1 MPPFLPRFRYW
12 RIIAKESA
20 MHGADNSLAPLQHS
34 LQKWSWWVMVYSK
47 RRWASADHKWW
58 PDCGWKASWGGHTF
72 RHDQRYSHGF
82 CSCPCRCLIW
92 AGSPDQPQAT
102 EKNSVQSTTRPIS
115 ENKFCLKH
123 RKWKIFFS
131 KNCDVTFDLHFIY
144 RIDKSSLDIRR
155 LDRKIFLQPASKF
168 YAVVIKDK
176 LKLSRQLSESL
187 SNKNPNRAGLN

>member
-1 MPPFLPRFRYW
+1 M
-12 RIIAKESA
+12 
-20 MHGADNSLAPLQHS
+20 
-34 LQKWSWWVMVYSK
+34 VMVGHGVQQAKMGVRWPQVMTWLWLKSEL
-47 RRWASADHKWW
+47 RRPYVPAW
-58 PDCGWKASWGGHTF
+58 PKVQS
-72 RHDQRYSHGF
+72 RL

-131 KNCDVTFDLHFIY
+131 KNCDVIFDLHFIY